1 MKVNVLL
8 LNSIIISL
16 ISGCTFF
23 PDVEVDDISHIES
36 EIYNPAY
43 TECMDDDMTK
53 TQIFNNK
60 NNFLVRETT
69 DGFFLCGP
77 IDDKLG
83 IYYKDN
89 NADIWKLCCEGT
101 CILGPIFDNYLYF
114 LSADFEN
121 NKILMERI
129 DVESLKKEVLCTSS
143 ILSFDNIAIYSN
155 LLIVYSGND
164 LSNGIVFE
172 IDENNRVSQEYTIFE
187 SMISN
192 EFTEGEYRI
201 SADYKQIYYVDNN
214 DYHEVYRFNPFE
226 CSYQYINRV
235 DNIELLTEEGIV
247 FSHNKYL
254 YLLDGLSGDIEKISK
269 IEADFVLVNYSDNC
283 YYVLLTKQNNVEEL
297 VCINSDGT
305 SKHIYN
311 FENVVFPARLCISVL
326 DNKILYY
333 DNTMQKIY
341 SIDTENGIAKLVSNL
356 YNIIYLD
363 IQMGGLDGLAVGKY
377 IRKMELDSIIV
388 YISEYIE
395 YIESVFEVEAFE
407 FIRKPISNEKFM
419 LTLKRALNRLDRKQ
433 YFFDCKYKNY
443 WIRIPIKDI
452 VYFES
457 SGRKINIHLKDNKM
471 EIFNGKLDNVE
482 IKLSNS
488 PSLFL
493 RIHKSYLVNLS
504 YIRAISGK
512 KARLINELVLPISDD
527 RKDNVRKQYV
537 KCLGEDIS
545 ERDN

>member
-1 MKVNVLL
+1 MAICDNDE
-8 LNSIIISL
+8 
-16 ISGCTFF
+16 GATFQI
-23 PDVEVDDISHIES
+23 EELIES
-36 EIYNPAY
+36 TYEKHGV
-43 TECMDDDMTK
+43 E
-53 TQIFNNK
+53 
-60 NNFLVRETT
+60 
-69 DGFFLCGP
+69 
-77 IDDKLG
+77 
-83 IYYKDN
+83 
-89 NADIWKLCCEGT
+89 
-101 CILGPIFDNYLYF
+101 
-114 LSADFEN
+114 
-121 NKILMERI
+121 MEI
-129 DVESLKKEVLCTSS
+129 DV
-143 ILSFDNIAIYSN
+143 Y
-155 LLIVYSGND
+155 YSGEK
-164 LSNGIVFE
+164 LAEAI
-172 IDENNRVSQEYTIFE
+172 SQGK
-187 SMISN
+187 M
-192 EFTEGEYRI
+192 
-201 SADYKQIYYVDNN
+201 
-214 DYHEVYRFNPFE
+214 
-226 CSYQYINRV
+226 
-235 DNIELLTEEGIV
+235 
-247 FSHNKYL
+247 
-254 YLLDGLSGDIEKISK
+254 
-269 IEADFVLVNYSDNC
+269 
-283 YYVLLTKQNNVEEL
+283 
-297 VCINSDGT
+297 
-305 SKHIYN
+305 
-311 FENVVFPARLCISVL
+311 
-326 DNKILYY
+326 Y
-333 DNTMQKIY
+333 D
-341 SIDTENGIAKLVSNL
+341 
-356 YNIIYLD
+356 IIYLD

-419 LTLKRALNRLDRKQ
+419 LTLKRALNRLDRKL

-512 KARLINELVLPISDD
+512 KARLINELVLSISDD

>member
-1 MKVNVLL
+1 MAICDNDE
-8 LNSIIISL
+8 
-16 ISGCTFF
+16 GATFQIEEF
-23 PDVEVDDISHIES
+23 IES
-36 EIYNPAY
+36 TYEKHGV
-43 TECMDDDMTK
+43 E
-53 TQIFNNK
+53 
-60 NNFLVRETT
+60 
-69 DGFFLCGP
+69 
-77 IDDKLG
+77 
-83 IYYKDN
+83 
-89 NADIWKLCCEGT
+89 
-101 CILGPIFDNYLYF
+101 
-114 LSADFEN
+114 
-121 NKILMERI
+121 MEI
-129 DVESLKKEVLCTSS
+129 DV
-143 ILSFDNIAIYSN
+143 Y
-155 LLIVYSGND
+155 YSGEK
-164 LSNGIVFE
+164 LAEAI
-172 IDENNRVSQEYTIFE
+172 SQGK
-187 SMISN
+187 M
-192 EFTEGEYRI
+192 
-201 SADYKQIYYVDNN
+201 
-214 DYHEVYRFNPFE
+214 
-226 CSYQYINRV
+226 
-235 DNIELLTEEGIV
+235 
-247 FSHNKYL
+247 
-254 YLLDGLSGDIEKISK
+254 
-269 IEADFVLVNYSDNC
+269 
-283 YYVLLTKQNNVEEL
+283 
-297 VCINSDGT
+297 
-305 SKHIYN
+305 
-311 FENVVFPARLCISVL
+311 
-326 DNKILYY
+326 Y
-333 DNTMQKIY
+333 D
-341 SIDTENGIAKLVSNL
+341 
-356 YNIIYLD
+356 IIYLD

-545 ERDN
+545 ERDNSISNLLMPLCSVWIVNKFVNNSFEKKESKKIFTRIIWGLFILIQIVMETEKGNVSIQKGIISFFVILGIIIIG

>member
-89 NADIWKLCCEGT
+89 NADIWKLCCE
-101 CILGPIFDNYLYF
+101 
-114 LSADFEN
+114 
-121 NKILMERI
+121 
-129 DVESLKKEVLCTSS
+129 SLKKEVLCTSS

-172 IDENNRVSQEYTIFE
+172 IDENNRVSQGYTIFE

-247 FSHNKYL
+247 LSHNKYL

-269 IEADFVLVNYSDNC
+269 IEDDFVLVNYSDNC

-333 DNTMQKIY
+333 DNTIQKIY

-356 YNIIYLD
+356 
-363 IQMGGLDGLAVGKY
+363 
-377 IRKMELDSIIV
+377 
-388 YISEYIE
+388 
-395 YIESVFEVEAFE
+395 
-407 FIRKPISNEKFM
+407 
-419 LTLKRALNRLDRKQ
+419 
-433 YFFDCKYKNY
+433 
-443 WIRIPIKDI
+443 
-452 VYFES
+452 
-457 SGRKINIHLKDNKM
+457 
-471 EIFNGKLDNVE
+471 
-482 IKLSNS
+482 
-488 PSLFL
+488 
-493 RIHKSYLVNLS
+493 
-504 YIRAISGK
+504 
-512 KARLINELVLPISDD
+512 
-527 RKDNVRKQYV
+527 
-537 KCLGEDIS
+537 
-545 ERDN
+545 

>member
-1 MKVNVLL
+1 MAICDNDE
-8 LNSIIISL
+8 
-16 ISGCTFF
+16 GATFQI
-23 PDVEVDDISHIES
+23 EELIES
-36 EIYNPAY
+36 TYEKHGV
-43 TECMDDDMTK
+43 E
-53 TQIFNNK
+53 
-60 NNFLVRETT
+60 
-69 DGFFLCGP
+69 
-77 IDDKLG
+77 
-83 IYYKDN
+83 
-89 NADIWKLCCEGT
+89 
-101 CILGPIFDNYLYF
+101 
-114 LSADFEN
+114 
-121 NKILMERI
+121 MEI
-129 DVESLKKEVLCTSS
+129 DV
-143 ILSFDNIAIYSN
+143 Y
-155 LLIVYSGND
+155 YSGEK
-164 LSNGIVFE
+164 LAEAI
-172 IDENNRVSQEYTIFE
+172 SQGK
-187 SMISN
+187 M
-192 EFTEGEYRI
+192 
-201 SADYKQIYYVDNN
+201 
-214 DYHEVYRFNPFE
+214 
-226 CSYQYINRV
+226 
-235 DNIELLTEEGIV
+235 
-247 FSHNKYL
+247 
-254 YLLDGLSGDIEKISK
+254 
-269 IEADFVLVNYSDNC
+269 
-283 YYVLLTKQNNVEEL
+283 
-297 VCINSDGT
+297 
-305 SKHIYN
+305 
-311 FENVVFPARLCISVL
+311 
-326 DNKILYY
+326 Y
-333 DNTMQKIY
+333 D
-341 SIDTENGIAKLVSNL
+341 
-356 YNIIYLD
+356 IIYLD

-419 LTLKRALNRLDRKQ
+419 LTLKRALNRLDLKQ

-457 SGRKINIHLKDNKM
+457 SGKKINIHLKDNKM

>member
-1 MKVNVLL
+1 MILVAICDNDE
-8 LNSIIISL
+8 
-16 ISGCTFF
+16 GATFQI
-23 PDVEVDDISHIES
+23 EELIES
-36 EIYNPAY
+36 TYEKHGV
-43 TECMDDDMTK
+43 E
-53 TQIFNNK
+53 
-60 NNFLVRETT
+60 
-69 DGFFLCGP
+69 
-77 IDDKLG
+77 
-83 IYYKDN
+83 
-89 NADIWKLCCEGT
+89 
-101 CILGPIFDNYLYF
+101 
-114 LSADFEN
+114 
-121 NKILMERI
+121 MEI
-129 DVESLKKEVLCTSS
+129 DV
-143 ILSFDNIAIYSN
+143 Y
-155 LLIVYSGND
+155 YSGEK
-164 LSNGIVFE
+164 LAEAI
-172 IDENNRVSQEYTIFE
+172 SQGK
-187 SMISN
+187 M
-192 EFTEGEYRI
+192 
-201 SADYKQIYYVDNN
+201 
-214 DYHEVYRFNPFE
+214 
-226 CSYQYINRV
+226 
-235 DNIELLTEEGIV
+235 
-247 FSHNKYL
+247 
-254 YLLDGLSGDIEKISK
+254 
-269 IEADFVLVNYSDNC
+269 
-283 YYVLLTKQNNVEEL
+283 
-297 VCINSDGT
+297 
-305 SKHIYN
+305 
-311 FENVVFPARLCISVL
+311 
-326 DNKILYY
+326 Y
-333 DNTMQKIY
+333 D
-341 SIDTENGIAKLVSNL
+341 
-356 YNIIYLD
+356 IIYLD

-443 WIRIPIKDI
+443 WIGIPIKDI

>member
-1 MKVNVLL
+1 
-8 LNSIIISL
+8 
-16 ISGCTFF
+16 
-23 PDVEVDDISHIES
+23 
-36 EIYNPAY
+36 
-43 TECMDDDMTK
+43 
-53 TQIFNNK
+53 
-60 NNFLVRETT
+60 
-69 DGFFLCGP
+69 
-77 IDDKLG
+77 
-83 IYYKDN
+83 
-89 NADIWKLCCEGT
+89 
-101 CILGPIFDNYLYF
+101 
-114 LSADFEN
+114 
-121 NKILMERI
+121 MEI
-129 DVESLKKEVLCTSS
+129 DV
-143 ILSFDNIAIYSN
+143 Y
-155 LLIVYSGND
+155 YSGEK
-164 LSNGIVFE
+164 LAEAI
-172 IDENNRVSQEYTIFE
+172 SQGK
-187 SMISN
+187 M
-192 EFTEGEYRI
+192 
-201 SADYKQIYYVDNN
+201 
-214 DYHEVYRFNPFE
+214 
-226 CSYQYINRV
+226 
-235 DNIELLTEEGIV
+235 
-247 FSHNKYL
+247 
-254 YLLDGLSGDIEKISK
+254 
-269 IEADFVLVNYSDNC
+269 
-283 YYVLLTKQNNVEEL
+283 
-297 VCINSDGT
+297 
-305 SKHIYN
+305 
-311 FENVVFPARLCISVL
+311 
-326 DNKILYY
+326 Y
-333 DNTMQKIY
+333 D
-341 SIDTENGIAKLVSNL
+341 
-356 YNIIYLD
+356 IIYLD

-433 YFFDCKYKNY
+433 YFFDCKSKNY

>member
-60 NNFLVRETT
+60 NDFLVRETT

-269 IEADFVLVNYSDNC
+269 IEDDFVLVNYSDNC

-356 YNIIYLD
+356 
-363 IQMGGLDGLAVGKY
+363 
-377 IRKMELDSIIV
+377 
-388 YISEYIE
+388 
-395 YIESVFEVEAFE
+395 
-407 FIRKPISNEKFM
+407 
-419 LTLKRALNRLDRKQ
+419 
-433 YFFDCKYKNY
+433 
-443 WIRIPIKDI
+443 
-452 VYFES
+452 
-457 SGRKINIHLKDNKM
+457 
-471 EIFNGKLDNVE
+471 
-482 IKLSNS
+482 
-488 PSLFL
+488 
-493 RIHKSYLVNLS
+493 
-504 YIRAISGK
+504 
-512 KARLINELVLPISDD
+512 
-527 RKDNVRKQYV
+527 
-537 KCLGEDIS
+537 
-545 ERDN
+545 